1 MHSTDGWTIVLSLE
15 HEKSADSSS
24 GTDATSLIA
33 ASPEPCETSY
43 IDLDATWNM
52 ALPLGSDQPSSGNL
66 SSVSPV
72 VVDWVQKQSH
82 PSNANDATR
91 LPLPRS
97 DGNLTRANEAKQ
109 ARTRTDHSAIRQ
121 GRCQSAK
128 KVYDIATLLSLR
140 DTQSVVPVM
149 LRVKP
154 EAIAG
159 DFFDKQAAPAS
170 MR

>member
-1 MHSTDGWTIVLSLE
+1 
-15 HEKSADSSS
+15 
-24 GTDATSLIA
+24 
-33 ASPEPCETSY
+33 
-43 IDLDATWNM
+43 M
-52 ALPLGSDQPSSGNL
+52 ALPLGSDQTSSGSL

-72 VVDWVQKQSH
+72 VVDCVQEQSQH
-82 PSNANDATR
+82 DQPSNANDATR

-97 DGNLTRANEAKQ
+97 DGNLTRADEAKQ